1 MFLSG
6 IVHVLKSGGT
16 LGRCAARIIE
26 PCPAISV
33 NPEIK
38 EKLKGPDPKKNY
50 YNRFVRWAE
59 RGVWEE
65 IFAALAG
72 SEGEPDRLMIDSTFI
87 KNHRCSGGGKGGPSY
102 MLLVAAKADGQQKFT
117 S

>member
-1 MFLSG
+1 MTAVFKRDRS
-6 IVHVLKSGGT
+6 
-16 LGRCAARIIE
+16 CF
-26 PCPAISV
+26 
-33 NPEIK
+33 K
-38 EKLKGPDPKKNY
+38 ERRNAGPMRRANTDPKKNY